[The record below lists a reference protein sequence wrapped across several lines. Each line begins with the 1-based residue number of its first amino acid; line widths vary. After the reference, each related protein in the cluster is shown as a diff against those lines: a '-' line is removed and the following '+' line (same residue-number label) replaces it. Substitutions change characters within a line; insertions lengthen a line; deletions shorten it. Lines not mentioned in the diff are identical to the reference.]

1 MSEDIKWVTRNRK
14 LKEDTHTKTMSK
26 EKRQKRQRDLR
37 KWFKKKHLNWLR
49 TVTKVRRNREESSV
63 VDLVIVTFCY

>member
-26 EKRQKRQRDLR
+26 EKRKE
-37 KWFKKKHLNWLR
+37 KAK
-49 TVTKVRRNREESSV
+49 
-63 VDLVIVTFCY
+63 